1 MRHAAQVGFQV
12 ESILQLSDWLT
23 ARLNL
28 HQFANLIKEVVEGY
42 YDISRKIS
50 TAIKLEE
57 ERCGY
62 LKEEVEIWKAHIDK
76 IADRGN
82 ISQEKISNLY
92 NKTLNKR

>member
-1 MRHAAQVGFQV
+1 M
-12 ESILQLSDWLT
+12 D
-23 ARLNL
+23 L
-28 HQFANLIKEVVEGY
+28 HQFENLIKEVVEGY